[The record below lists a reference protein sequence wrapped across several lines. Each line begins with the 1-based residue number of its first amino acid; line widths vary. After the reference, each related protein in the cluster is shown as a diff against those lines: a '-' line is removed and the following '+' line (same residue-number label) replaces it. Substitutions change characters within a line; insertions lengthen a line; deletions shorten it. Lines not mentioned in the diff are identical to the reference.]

1 MDKTDQLINRQQSKF
16 VQVIQNFFVK
26 AAQIILQSRTL
37 PENSPTSSA
46 EKLNKW
52 FNLYMYNNNVAD
64 LKIWKNHHNLQ
75 TIPPMII
82 ETYLDLRQ
90 LTPNQVVILQD
101 EHQNIWQV
109 LRHKKQEIVL
119 ERWLIEFDAND
130 VGEVVNDELPSIYKQ
145 SIILFRSLYGL
156 SRILPTFKLKKILS
170 MENSGLI
177 ISNKIIEGTQQIS
190 SKGRI
195 GLSKSIIPHQMM
207 TTENHITHKQF
218 QPIRTTSGT
227 LKVSIAYRNQ
237 YRFSVQDSEQ
247 LLSNQFVNMDE
258 PRRQSSIDDTLPGE
272 IIKDLHRKSIDLE
285 MRKSLEEP
293 SVKPIPK
300 HHGTEIIAAS
310 PASKFSNSMSISPCT
325 SGREMSPSLK
335 KPTPPTKLPIQ
346 PFKIGSLSISP
357 PPTGSTANSTNLER
371 RISIT
376 SNKSTSNASLA
387 ALLRNPRGSNS
398 SATSTGIPIVNQ
410 SSYPSTV
417 GSSFPR
423 SVSSSHGHD
432 DQGDSSTPRFSS
444 SFGTRA
450 NRRFSNASNRQ
461 TTLGPSNQSHNELL
475 ATSAGLTTST
485 KAPLSGL
492 YADDDISDFVK
503 MIDSTA
509 DLRFAHGSNQFLT
522 SHAGNSIDQL
532 NKFQSLR
539 LTHQQLGENVSAS
552 VMLQHQLH
560 QPHHHSLLSQNHTSG
575 SPSQVTSMNLSGEDA
590 RSRKSSTG
598 SPQSS
603 LPSEN
608 TRFPSI
614 NSRLQ
619 EKSPGVEDFERA
631 VSMGA
636 GNNSSGSNRGSFGS
650 YQANVPFMKSTPM
663 TRLASP
669 PFTSTSTAYATAVTT
684 SSGNS
689 AEKKAGGSS
698 PSPSKYKEIKYE
710 NVFDDDH
717 DDDDDDDDDDN
728 DDEYEENHKE
738 LSKTSDATHSS
749 ATRGTVET
757 SNLIQRSTGT
767 DIQNT
772 MHSHYLGTSQ
782 TRSQGHRHSHS
793 HSSLHS
799 PDDDDD
805 DLLFAMSDMNLTRH

>member
-16 VQVIQNFFVK
+16 AQVIQNFFVK

-37 PENSPTSSA
+37 PENSPTNSDK
-46 EKLNKW
+46 KLNKW

-300 HHGTEIIAAS
+300 HHGTEIAAAS
-310 PASKFSNSMSISPCT
+310 SANKFSNSMSISPCT
-325 SGREMSPSLK
+325 SGREMSPSIK

-346 PFKIGSLSISP
+346 PFRIGSLSISP
-357 PPTGSTANSTNLER
+357 PPTGSTASTSLER

-387 ALLRNPRGSNS
+387 ALLRNPRGSTS
-398 SATSTGIPIVNQ
+398 SATSTGIPIGNQ

-432 DQGDSSTPRFSS
+432 DQVDSSTPRFSS

-461 TTLGPSNQSHNELL
+461 TLGPSNQSHNELL
-475 ATSAGLTTST
+475 GTSAGLTTST

-503 MIDSTA
+503 MIDSTV

-522 SHAGNSIDQL
+522 NHSGNSIDQL

-552 VMLQHQLH
+552 VMLQQHQLH
-560 QPHHHSLLSQNHTSG
+560 QPHHHSLLSQNHTNDSR
-575 SPSQVTSMNLSGEDA
+575 SHVSSMNLSGDNA

-598 SPQSS
+598 SPQGS
-603 LPSEN
+603 LPSDN

-614 NSRLQ
+614 ISRLQ
-619 EKSPGVEDFERA
+619 EESPGVEEFDRA
-631 VSMGA
+631 ISMGA

-650 YQANVPFMKSTPM
+650 YQANVAFMKSTPM

-669 PFTSTSTAYATAVTT
+669 PCTSTSMAYATAGTTT
-684 SSGNS
+684 SEKSG
-689 AEKKAGGSS
+689 EKKAVASA

-710 NVFDDDH
+710 NVFDDD
-717 DDDDDDDDDDN
+717 D
-728 DDEYEENHKE
+728 DDEYEENHDE
-738 LSKTSDATHSS
+738 LVKSSDATHKSI
-749 ATRGTVET
+749 TRGTAET
-757 SNLIQRSTGT
+757 GASNLIQRSTGT
-767 DIQNT
+767 EIQNT
-772 MHSHYLGTSQ
+772 MDLHYLGTSQ
-782 TRSQGHRHSHS
+782 NRSQNRRHSHSHS

-805 DLLFAMSDMNLTRH
+805 DLLFAMSDMNLTKH